1 MKQLTTDQ
9 DAGLG
14 IEADYLEAV
23 RLRGRC
29 GAGAKSH
36 QLAIQK
42 ADPHFDRF
50 AEAAALQSTKTCC
63 TGLST
68 ISHEK

>member
-29 GAGAKSH
+29 RASATGH
-36 QLAIQK
+36 QLAVQK

-50 AEAAALQSTKTCC
+50 TEAAALQ
-63 TGLST
+63 
-68 ISHEK
+68 